1 MEEGGGVAGT
11 DLLQLKHRE
20 ADHNQSVLGA
30 GGALSWCTVECPT
43 CNSKLADN
51 LLCWEKLPCWGPVV
65 FPVCPHRLGLSLSP
79 QCGPAD

>member
-11 DLLQLKHRE
+11 DLLQLKHR
-20 ADHNQSVLGA
+20 ADHNQSGLAPGP
-30 GGALSWCTVECPT
+30 ALSCCTVECGT

-65 FPVCPHRLGLSLSP
+65 FPVCPHRLGLSLTSVW
-79 QCGPAD
+79 ARRLI